1 MDKKRKAFI
10 NLIISAVLLV
20 CSLFVSVTSFGWFAF
35 NDSVGGT
42 GMGVVVKSE
51 EANFKA
57 VKYYNVSS
65 DVAYEYT
72 AVSDENATLGKYN
85 LLSDKYQMLAKIY
98 LKTNKPV
105 TLTATTSTTYY
116 LGSNEAFKLLPAM
129 TGDPQTPST
138 STAVINGETIEYTNA
153 LSSVVSFAY
162 VKTSALTPITNGD
175 GYSFAELSDIGEFKT
190 FIDKTNNSVKSSVN
204 ISSSVVPEKDTTDAG
219 EDCYSVMIVFS
230 YDERQMST
238 VFSMNVS
245 NELFT
250 QSNED
255 VSIPFLC
262 DFSVSVS

>member
-57 VKYYNVSS
+57 VKYYNVSPS
-65 DVAYEYT
+65 GTAYEYT

-98 LKTNKPV
+98 LKTDKPV

-129 TGDPQTPST
+129 PGDPQTPST

-162 VKTSALTPITNGD
+162 VKTSSLTQITN
-175 GYSFAELSDIGEFKT
+175 GYSFAKLSNIGEFKT
-190 FIDKTNNSVKSSVN
+190 FIDKTDNSVKSSVN
-204 ISSSVVPEKDTTDAG
+204 ISSSVVPEKDTTDDG
-219 EDCYSVMIVFS
+219 EACYSVMIVFS

>member
-35 NDSVGGT
+35 NDSVGGS

-51 EANFKA
+51 ETNFKA

-65 DVAYEYT
+65 ETAYEY
-72 AVSDENATLGKYN
+72 AVSQKEATLGKYN

-116 LGSNEAFKLLPAM
+116 LGASEAFKLLPAKA
-129 TGDPQTPST
+129 GEPQTPST
-138 STAVINGETIEYTNA
+138 STAVINGEAIEYTNA

-162 VKTSALTPITNGD
+162 VAKSSLTAIPN
-175 GYSFAELSDIGEFKT
+175 GYSFSNLSDIGEFKT
-190 FIDKTNNSVKSSVN
+190 FIDKTDNSVKSSVN
-204 ISSSVVPEKDTTDAG
+204 IHSSVIPEADVTDDG
-219 EDCYSVMIVFS
+219 EACYSVMIVFS

-250 QSNED
+250 QTMGD

>member
-1 MDKKRKAFI
+1 MDKKRKACI

-35 NDSVGGT
+35 NDSVGGS
-42 GMGVVVKSE
+42 GMGVVVKTE
-51 EANFKA
+51 ETNFKA

-65 DVAYEYT
+65 ETAYEYT
-72 AVSDENATLGKYN
+72 AVSQKEATLGKYN

-116 LGSNEAFKLLPAM
+116 LGSNEAFKLLPAKA
-129 TGDPQTPST
+129 GEPQTPST

-162 VKTSALTPITNGD
+162 VAKSSLTAIPN
-175 GYSFAELSDIGEFKT
+175 GYSFSSLSDIGEFKT
-190 FIDKTNNSVKSSVN
+190 FIDKTDNSVKSSVN
-204 ISSSVVPEKDTTDAG
+204 IHSSVIPEADVTDDG
-219 EDCYSVMIVFS
+219 EACYSVMIVFS

-250 QSNED
+250 QTMGD

>member
-35 NDSVGGT
+35 NDSVGGS
-42 GMGVVVKSE
+42 GMGVVVKKDE
-51 EANFKA
+51 TNFKA

-65 DVAYEYT
+65 ETAYEYT
-72 AVSDENATLGKYN
+72 AVPDDKAKLGKYN

-116 LGSNEAFKLLPAM
+116 LGASEAFQLLEANPN
-129 TGDPQTPST
+129 DQNTPLT
-138 STAVINGETIEYTNA
+138 DKVKINGVEVEYTNV

-162 VKTSALTPITNGD
+162 VATSSLTPITNG
-175 GYSFAELSDIGEFKT
+175 YSFSDLSNIGKFET
-190 FIDKTNNSVKSSVN
+190 FIDENNSVKSSVN
-204 ISSSVVPEKDTTDAG
+204 ICLSVIPEADFTDDG
-219 EDCYSVMIVFS
+219 ESCYSVMIVFS
-230 YDERQMST
+230 YDEQQMST

-250 QSNED
+250 QNESGD

-262 DFSVSVS
+262 DFSVAVS

>member
-72 AVSDENATLGKYN
+72 AVSQKEAKLGKYN
-85 LLSDKYQMLAKIY
+85 LLNDKYQMLAKIY

-116 LGSNEAFKLLPAM
+116 LGSNEAFKLLPHM
-129 TGDPQTPST
+129 PGDPQTPST

-162 VKTSALTPITNGD
+162 VKTSSLTPITN

-204 ISSSVVPEKDTTDAG
+204 ISSSVVPEADVTDDG
-219 EDCYSVMIVFS
+219 EACYSVMIVFS

-245 NELFT
+245 NELFS
-250 QSNED
+250 QSTGD